1 MSFESYINDNRYFV
15 GFLGV
20 SFLAVFLYFGTGIS
34 GNTSTEAPSVEVTDN
49 TTPEVIGVTAEKVIP
64 HEGEPVTVTAETPSE

>member
-20 SFLAVFLYFGTGIS
+20 SYLAVFLYFGTGIS
-34 GNTSTEAPSVEVTDN
+34 GNTSTEVPSVEITDN

-64 HEGEPVTVTAETPSE
+64 HEGEPVTVTAETPGE